1 MAVLALGSPAKA
13 AGSAQGSVRRVE
25 NKVRRQSEPPGSGCG
40 ASRPGLAVWGC
51 PLCTATSP
59 LHTLDGSEPAAP
71 GAGWPQQQP
80 LPVTLPWAPSRLP
93 G

>member
-40 ASRPGLAVWGC
+40 APRPGLAVGGVCFGWGQVGGVTGC
-51 PLCTATSP
+51 GW
-59 LHTLDGSEPAAP
+59 GSVCL
-71 GAGWPQQQP
+71 W
-80 LPVTLPWAPSRLP
+80 L
-93 G
+93 